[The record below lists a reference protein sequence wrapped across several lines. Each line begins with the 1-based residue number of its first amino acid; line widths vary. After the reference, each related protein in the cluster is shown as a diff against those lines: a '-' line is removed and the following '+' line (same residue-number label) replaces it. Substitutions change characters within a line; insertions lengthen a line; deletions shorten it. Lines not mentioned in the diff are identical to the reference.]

1 MADAK
6 PRKKTKAERT
16 KELLY
21 HTAMDMLIERGF
33 QSTTIRDIC
42 READVSVGTF
52 YTYFDSK
59 YAILFEVVRKA
70 DHYFVDE
77 VQPRLEGLSSTRE
90 QLLMYFEEYA
100 EYMQQTNFET
110 LCVLYSV
117 QNIWLARYRP
127 MQRVLTAILTAG
139 QLKGEVSTEYTPEK
153 LCDMLISSVRGIV
166 FSWCTMQAGFV
177 LTERIEEY
185 IRFVMKS
192 FLTESQ
198 PEAQGA
204 LTGES

>member
-1 MADAK
+1 MSDTT

-16 KELLY
+16 KEHLY
-21 HTAMDMLIERGF
+21 HTAMEMLIERGF
-33 QSTTIRDIC
+33 QATTIRDIC
-42 READVSVGTF
+42 KEAEVSVGTF

-59 YAILFEVVRKA
+59 YSILFEVVRKA

-77 VQPRLEGLSSTRE
+77 VQPMLEGLPIRD
-90 QLLMYFEEYA
+90 QLLKYFEEYA
-100 EYMQQTNFET
+100 EYMQRTNFET

-127 MQRVLTAILTAG
+127 MQRVLTSILTAG
-139 QLKGEVSTEYTPEK
+139 QLNGDITKEYSAEN
-153 LCDMLISSVRGIV
+153 LCDLLFSSVRGIT

-177 LTERIEEY
+177 LTERIDEY

-192 FLTESQ
+192 LLVDS
-198 PEAQGA
+198 
-204 LTGES
+204 